1 MVIYMNQ
8 YREAKSAP
16 VEWLKNGTYGEEIM
30 QANWNPAVV
39 QMIRETAPLM
49 PSPDLPDDLSTIDV
63 DAFLGRVYALA
74 TLI

>member
-1 MVIYMNQ
+1 MVIYMDQ
-8 YREAKSAP
+8 YRKAKSAP

-39 QMIRETAPLM
+39 QMSRETAPET
-49 PSPDLPDDLSTIDV
+49 PSPDLPDDESSVEL
-63 DAFLGRVYALA
+63 DALLDRIHALA